1 MYIYIYI
8 YPETISEFG
17 LANSNFTNVL
27 FSVCWTN
34 DKYLI
39 HHILLLTFRRN
50 MTYLFI
56 WLHS

>member
-1 MYIYIYI
+1 M